1 MEDLNKEIKN
11 YDDKFALI
19 QEDLNTLLNTSS
31 ERIEQLTL
39 ASRKLKYIFRELNN
53 QQTQYYLSLLKNGND
68 TRTEGLSWIVRRL
81 MELNVQIDGTMFPG
95 FLDQEQIDFI
105 IQISK
110 LYFEGEQ
117 LKKILESLRESQ
129 TVFKFNDR
137 YFMGYESKETQK
149 YQEKINRLQLFNS
162 DINNIE
168 QLLKKDENCKSF
180 KSINKLRNPNNHSG
194 LNNKS
199 DFKNQVL
206 QNYMENIVINSI
218 IKDIKRKLAM
228 NFNGEF
234 TFQKEKSKNRN
245 IIKFLLAKDENKDYY
260 QDVIILSE
268 RIQKLNIFI
277 KKMRK
282 EEFLIFEEK
291 FKYGIKDERSKK
303 FYDKVFNALFGSSSL
318 EFSDFQKVNLA
329 EQ

>member
-1 MEDLNKEIKN
+1 
-11 YDDKFALI
+11 
-19 QEDLNTLLNTSS
+19 
-31 ERIEQLTL
+31 
-39 ASRKLKYIFRELNN
+39 
-53 QQTQYYLSLLKNGND
+53 
-68 TRTEGLSWIVRRL
+68 
-81 MELNVQIDGTMFPG
+81 
-95 FLDQEQIDFI
+95 
-105 IQISK
+105 
-110 LYFEGEQ
+110 
-117 LKKILESLRESQ
+117 
-129 TVFKFNDR
+129 
-137 YFMGYESKETQK
+137 
-149 YQEKINRLQLFNS
+149 
-162 DINNIE
+162 
-168 QLLKKDENCKSF
+168 
-180 KSINKLRNPNNHSG
+180 
-194 LNNKS
+194 
-199 DFKNQVL
+199 
-206 QNYMENIVINSI
+206 MENIVINSI

>member
-1 MEDLNKEIKN
+1 
-11 YDDKFALI
+11 
-19 QEDLNTLLNTSS
+19 
-31 ERIEQLTL
+31 
-39 ASRKLKYIFRELNN
+39 
-53 QQTQYYLSLLKNGND
+53 
-68 TRTEGLSWIVRRL
+68 
-81 MELNVQIDGTMFPG
+81 
-95 FLDQEQIDFI
+95 
-105 IQISK
+105 
-110 LYFEGEQ
+110 
-117 LKKILESLRESQ
+117 
-129 TVFKFNDR
+129 
-137 YFMGYESKETQK
+137 
-149 YQEKINRLQLFNS
+149 
-162 DINNIE
+162 
-168 QLLKKDENCKSF
+168 
-180 KSINKLRNPNNHSG
+180 
-194 LNNKS
+194 
-199 DFKNQVL
+199 
-206 QNYMENIVINSI
+206 
-218 IKDIKRKLAM
+218 M

-303 FYDKVFNALFGSSSL
+303 FYDKFFNALFGSSSL